1 MKLQKSQNCAAVWQ
15 TSSGFCYFMIEP
27 DALP

>member
-15 TSSGFCYFMIEP
+15 TSSGFYYFMIGP